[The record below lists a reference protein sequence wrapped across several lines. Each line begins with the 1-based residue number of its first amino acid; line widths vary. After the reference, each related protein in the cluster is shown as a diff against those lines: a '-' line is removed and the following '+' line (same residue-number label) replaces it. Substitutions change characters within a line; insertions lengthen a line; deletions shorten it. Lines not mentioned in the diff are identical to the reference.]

1 MTLGRGCDLGHG
13 LINLD
18 DVFGDRPMRVSP
30 ARLLLSPLLSLLL
43 LAFPSSAQTSSEGG
57 LNLEVD
63 PTAVAAAQQLGF
75 PPVSPNTG
83 IIGPFTDQQGLIYL
97 DQSGRIS
104 YFAPDQLSIF
114 FAITDAQGESQV
126 LYALTPTASYQLQGE
141 DFVQVAPE
149 TIEPDIAPWPLS
161 GAMVNVL
168 IVALQQYQS
177 QANSVP
183 VATTYQQQAYINN
196 VLHNTSMNILN
207 NIGNEGCTE
216 HYDGV
221 YYLGCW

>member
-1 MTLGRGCDLGHG
+1 
-13 LINLD
+13 
-18 DVFGDRPMRVSP
+18 MRFPPV
-30 ARLLLSPLLSLLL
+30 RLLLSPLLSLFLL
-43 LAFPSSAQTSSEGG
+43 TFPCSAQTSSGGG

-63 PTAVAAAQQLGF
+63 PTAVAVAQQLGF
-75 PPVSPNTG
+75 PQVPPNSG

-104 YFAPDQLSIF
+104 YFAPDQLSVF
-114 FAITDAQGESQV
+114 FALTNSQGESQV
-126 LYALTPTASYQLQGE
+126 LYALTPSASYQLQGE

-149 TIEPDIAPWPLS
+149 TIEAKIAPWPLS

-168 IVALQQYQS
+168 IAALQQYQS
-177 QANSVP
+177 QLQANFVP
-183 VATTYQQQAYINN
+183 AASADEQQAYINS

-207 NIGNEGCTE
+207 NIGNEDCTE

-221 YYLGCW
+221 FYLGCW